1 METKSTSPASF
12 WLRPSFSMG
21 DKNSLSDNLLTKYLS
36 FFLLLFASDVMP
48 KGHSGA
54 FSLRKRLI
62 TIHRFV
68 MRAARQSGL
77 CARVLRALIWAL
89 NQPAPTWTLP
99 H

>member
-1 METKSTSPASF
+1 
-12 WLRPSFSMG
+12 MG

-68 MRAARQSGL
+68 L
-77 CARVLRALIWAL
+77 LHDRVASVRVSSAL
-89 NQPAPTWTLP
+89 
-99 H
+99 